1 MAQHSGGIRRPRKS
15 YLISLLPISHFHS
28 PFSFIHT
35 SILSFPFFSFFGPL
49 TFLLFPFLR
58 IFSFL
63 LRFAFFF
70 SLSYFSHPLAILPT
84 RTLSVSLRSTLD
96 FAHAFATLSL
106 SFLLI
111 HTRIHAASAQPS
123 MHSLARSFSRHFNI
137 FFFLLFLHS
146 FLFVRRSERL
156 YIFTGIL
163 LVVVYSPP
171 SRGNVSSSHHLYLF
185 LFLLLPFPFL
195 FHFVLFVSFKH
206 RQVRYRIT
214 IVINFFLFCLLLIW
228 SSNRTSSNPCVLTE
242 TRLDYEFRFTY
253 TCCLCVCLPLCSCMR
268 VFVCMCVCACVCKR
282 CDERH
287 LGRPACLRAEPPN
300 SLELFAYRRKKR
312 EKVRR

>member
-35 SILSFPFFSFFGPL
+35 SIPFFPFFSFLALSPSCS
-49 TFLLFPFLR
+49 FPFSTSSPSC
-58 IFSFL
+58 FVSP
-63 LRFAFFF
+63 FF
-70 SLSYFSHPLAILPT
+70 SPSYFSHPLAILPT

-137 FFFLLFLHS
+137 FFFCSSSIRFCLFVGVNGFTYLQAFFS
-146 FLFVRRSERL
+146 WSCINLPLEATYLPPITYISFFSFFSLSLFSFFLF
-156 YIFTGIL
+156 
-163 LVVVYSPP
+163 
-171 SRGNVSSSHHLYLF
+171 
-185 LFLLLPFPFL
+185 FL
-195 FHFVLFVSFKH
+195 FHLNIGKLDIVSQSLSIFFVLFASNLVVESNILKPVCVS
-206 RQVRYRIT
+206 RNTSRLRVSLY
-214 IVINFFLFCLLLIW
+214 VYLLL
-228 SSNRTSSNPCVLTE
+228 V
-242 TRLDYEFRFTY
+242 
-253 TCCLCVCLPLCSCMR
+253 CLSVSVSVYACFVCVC
-268 VFVCMCVCACVCKR
+268 VCER
-282 CDERH
+282 CDEQH